1 MKYIARY
8 LMAAVALGGL
18 AACSEDLHT
27 DNAEVRLPMDIAAT
41 YPMQTRATDAGFADG
56 DVMGVYISDHDGE
69 SVEPLS
75 TSRVANMAFTL
86 DEGVDKWNG
95 TAPVYWKSQ
104 TEKVDVTGYYPY
116 SNSIDN
122 PEEYR
127 FSVAKRQDTTA
138 DGTTLGGYEGS
149 DLLWAKVENVGAG
162 DGGVMLTFRH
172 VMAGLTIELEKGDGF
187 TDEEWAVA
195 QKHTY
200 LKNAVMSCTVNLADG
215 TIKGI
220 GDDRGDIMPTEYNGS
235 FRLVAVPQSYD
246 AGTGMIGIDIDGTSY
261 TLTKEELTVLVS
273 GKMHRYAIRVD
284 RRQDSGDYKFTIL
297 SESVTPWIDDADFH
311 DGIVR
316 EYLTVSVDEPGT
328 FAATL
333 EKMGKDYRTIQS
345 LKVIGQLSRDDVMF
359 IGDMPILQ
367 NLNLKETR
375 IEDDCIPGEAFRESL
390 LSHIVFPDKLKTI
403 ESGAFYGTLLTGT
416 LVFPEG
422 LEEIGHYAFTDNSR
436 SYSVVFPSTLKSIG
450 YTAFMCYLGV
460 TSGIKGNL
468 ILPENLEYIDDNAFY
483 GCHNLYGNLILPNS
497 LKHIGERAFKGCG
510 FDGDLVIPVSIKEIC
525 SEVFS
530 DCNFDGNLV
539 LPEGLEIIGLGA
551 FNNTKFAGSLVLPSS
566 LKEIGSSAFK
576 NTAISEVALP
586 ENLTYLGFEAF
597 MNCENLTGNIV
608 FPSSITTVE
617 ANCFRNTKIT
627 GVTLHK
633 DINCIKEGAF
643 ADDVYLT
650 SVNCENPEPPILQ
663 ATAFGNVPKTNVT
676 VEVPKNAVSEYQKDL
691 QWREFPKLT
700 EYSGFVCRP
709 LKVASLGSG
718 LRKEVVLNADDAWT
732 VTHKPDWVTL
742 SATEGN
748 GKAAISVNFKP
759 MTSEEQRNDSIVFRL
774 ADSDIT
780 TICQLS
786 QFGYEY
792 AEDELVVLQS
802 HSKGNGIGI
811 YMAGDGWTAE
821 QIASGEYIGL
831 CRQYMEYFFGLPPYD
846 RLRDYFDVYAAVAL
860 SQDEGVN
867 TPSTYRDTRFGT
879 IWSIDMLTGT
889 GRLIPDG
896 ETVVS
901 YVSELANK
909 TERELWNS
917 VIILIPNTP
926 DYSGITNYYGEWG
939 IPISICPPSNRSYPN
954 DARGTVQHEAGG
966 HGFAK
971 LADES
976 IEKNAFPSQDV
987 IDEINKYKSMGW
999 YANISTS
1006 GKMADVGWK
1015 DLIFDSRYSNYVDIF
1030 EGGYGY
1036 TRSVYRSEANS
1047 CMNYG
1052 IPYYNAISRME
1063 ISLRVMEAAGEGFD
1077 AERDFYSVDTSD
1089 WGSTGLTR
1097 SVKSSGL
1104 KPIPG
1109 HHAPVTITKSDYKNA
1124 IKQQK
1129 RR

>member
-1 MKYIARY
+1 MKYTARY

-18 AACSEDLHT
+18 AACSEDLYT
-27 DNAEVRLPMDIAAT
+27 DNSGERLPMNIAAT
-41 YPMQTRATDAGFADG
+41 YPVQTRATDAGFADG
-56 DVMGVYISDHDGE
+56 DVMGVYISDYDGE

-86 DEGVDKWNG
+86 DEGADKWNG
-95 TAPVYWKSQ
+95 TGPVYWKSQ
-104 TEKVDVTGYYPY
+104 TARVDVTGYYPY
-116 SNSIDN
+116 SNSIEN

-127 FSVAKRQDTTA
+127 FSVAKRQDTTS

-149 DLLWAKVENVGAG
+149 DLLWAKTENVGAG

-187 TDEEWAVA
+187 TDEEWAA
-195 QKHTY
+195 AKKHAY

-220 GDDRGDIMPTEYNGS
+220 GDDRDDIMPTEYNGS

-246 AGTGMIGIDIDGTSY
+246 ADAGMIGIDIDGTSY

-284 RRQDSGDYKFTIL
+284 RRQDSGDYKFTVI

-333 EKMGKDYRTIQS
+333 EKMGKDYKAIQS

-375 IEDDCIPGEAFRESL
+375 IEDDCIPQFAFSGSL
-390 LSHIVFPDKLKTI
+390 LTHIVFPDYLKCI
-403 ESGAFYGTLLTGT
+403 EGWAFEGTLLTGT
-416 LVFPEG
+416 LLLPEG
-422 LEEIGHYAFTDNSR
+422 LEEISWSCFSGR
-436 SYSVVFPSTLKSIG
+436 SYSVVLPSTLKSIG
-450 YTAFMCYLGV
+450 NYAFNGL
-460 TSGIKGNL
+460 KGNL
-468 ILPENLEYIDDNAFY
+468 ILPENLEYIDDWAFLH
-483 GCHNLYGNLILPNS
+483 CPNLCGNLILPNS
-497 LKHIGERAFKGCG
+497 LKHIGKSAFEGCG

-525 SEVFS
+525 SEAFS
-530 DCNFDGNLV
+530 GCNFDGNLV

-551 FNNTKFAGSLVLPSS
+551 FRNTKFAGSLVLPSS
-566 LKEIGSSAFK
+566 LKEIGSCAFK
-576 NTAISEVALP
+576 NTAISEVSLP
-586 ENLTYLGFEAF
+586 ENLTLLGYEAF

-608 FPSSITTVE
+608 FPSSITTVQ
-617 ANCFRNTKIT
+617 ADCFRNTKIT

-633 DINCIKEGAF
+633 DINYIKEGAF
-643 ADDVYLT
+643 ADNVYLT

-663 ATAFGNVPKTNVT
+663 ATAFENVPKTNVT
-676 VEVPKNAVSEYQKDL
+676 VEVPKNAVSAYQKDL

-709 LKVASLGSG
+709 LKIASLGSG

-742 SATEGN
+742 SAAEGN
-748 GKAAISVNFKP
+748 GKTAISVNFKP
-759 MTSEEQRNDSIVFRL
+759 MNSEEQRNDSIVFRL

-780 TICQLS
+780 TVCRLS

-792 AEDELVVLQS
+792 AEDELVALQR

-821 QIASGEYIGL
+821 QIASGEYLVL

-879 IWSIDMLTGT
+879 IWSVDCKLGT

-896 ETVVS
+896 ETIVS
-901 YVSELANK
+901 YVSELAGK
-909 TERELWNS
+909 TEWDLRNS

-926 DYSGITNYYGEWG
+926 DYSGITNYYGSRG
-939 IPISICPPSNRSYPN
+939 IPISICPPSNRAYPN

-976 IEKNAFPSQDV
+976 IDKNIFPDQDV
-987 IDEINKYKSMGW
+987 IDTINGYKNKGW

-1006 GKMADVGWK
+1006 GKMADVDWK
-1015 DLIFDSRYSNYVDIF
+1015 DLIFDTRYSNYVDIF

-1063 ISLRVMEAAGEGFD
+1063 ISRRVMVAAGEGFD

-1097 SVKSSGL
+1097 SVKTAEL

-1109 HHAPVTITKSDYKNA
+1109 HHAPVTITKSDYKKA